1 MGTLSALKKR
11 LTVGTVITKIAGCT
25 DKGINIPRTINKV
38 QTNGIYMD
46 GSWLEFVTAPFCDY
60 SEETNT
66 FSFYFPKDGYTY
78 DKGRFKPKTDSTER
92 GELIGTYVIQG

>member
-11 LTVGTVITKIAGCT
+11 LTVGTTLTKLAGCT
-25 DKGINIPRTINKV
+25 DKGIGVDRTITKV
-38 QTNGIYMD
+38 QTNGIYID

-60 SEETNT
+60 NETENT

-78 DKGRFKPKTDSTER
+78 LNGKFKPKTDSTER
-92 GELIGTYVIQG
+92 GELIGTYLIS